1 MGIYF
6 VLRPREQR
14 LAELLKK
21 YGLDD
26 ESVDTVSIDENTPPA
41 TAETWVVPP
50 SRARVKDIKNNI
62 IFLSLKNRHNKDF
75 LSLNFLS
82 LNNLKNARARVRE
95 ATTDNSDKFRQWRK
109 TKFGRDFDPVAEA
122 VHHGKTWRDHGYTS
136 RQGLNQRLDTIIAKI
151 TQIQKTLK
159 NGDFGNL

>member
-41 TAETWVVPP
+41 TAETPVVPP
-50 SRARVKDIKNNI
+50 SRARDILPKYSSVNKSDNIDSHNSQYINKPDNINSLNSQYINNNI
-62 IFLSLKNRHNKDF
+62 NIYN
-75 LSLNFLS
+75 
-82 LNNLKNARARVRE
+82 
-95 ATTDNSDKFRQWRK
+95 
-109 TKFGRDFDPVAEA
+109 GR
-122 VHHGKTWRDHGYTS
+122 
-136 RQGLNQRLDTIIAKI
+136 
-151 TQIQKTLK
+151 
-159 NGDFGNL
+159 

>member
-82 LNNLKNARARVRE
+82 LNNFLSLKNARARTRG
-95 ATTDNSDKFRQWRK
+95 DNR
-109 TKFGRDFDPVAEA
+109 
-122 VHHGKTWRDHGYTS
+122 
-136 RQGLNQRLDTIIAKI
+136 
-151 TQIQKTLK
+151 
-159 NGDFGNL
+159 